1 MKPSLKGEV
10 EVKVLQEGLVG
21 ATTIGSK
28 KDSLIRSHVE
38 PMLQVTMTSFLALKE
53 RGVSFFKLRVSFA
66 DLLMGFH

>member
-1 MKPSLKGEV
+1 MKPSLKGEAEV
-10 EVKVLQEGLVG
+10 EVLQEGLVG

-38 PMLQVTMTSFLALKE
+38 PSHHNDLLLGLLKE

-66 DLLMGFH
+66 KLLMSFH